1 VSLVLGVLVI
11 VAVALAQVSVLPAFS
26 IFGVQ
31 PNLVIVVLVAWLAVR
46 GQREALVL
54 IPIAGIVVGILDS
67 QPLGLALLAL
77 APLGLMTE
85 VREARPVES
94 DLVLALM
101 FVALATLFYEGAL
114 LLTLAVTGGQ
124 PDWLGSALNILV
136 PAIIANVLLLLP
148 TYALLS
154 LTSLNFRPRPAY

>member
-1 VSLVLGVLVI
+1 VSLALGVLVI
-11 VAVALAQVSVLPAFS
+11 VGAALAQVSVLPAFS

-54 IPIAGIVVGILDS
+54 IPVAGILVGILDS

-94 DLVLALM
+94 DLVLALV

-114 LLTLAVTGGQ
+114 LLTLAVTGGRA
-124 PDWLGSALNILV
+124 DWLGSALNVLV
-136 PAIIANVLLLLP
+136 PAVFANVLLLLP
-148 TYALLS
+148 TYALLR
-154 LTSLNFRPRPAY
+154 LTNLNFRPRPAY